1 MRDTVITIEQQLG
14 TYPRSQELGQLFLGD
29 TQSMHYKTS
38 GRGDYYLSEEERIRQ
53 RHDRPTGKVLTKNKT
68 KEMLLDDLKG
78 RGINVSGTVAQLKDT
93 ARRNKIPLV
102 FEMQEI
108 LKGWEGQPKGMLQVF
123 WEPGFIN
130 GSKSEKY
137 YTIEG
142 RKDEFGNVD
151 PTTSCKMMMEQQID
165 FIEEEKL
172 LQYHGRQLGVTI
184 DRTPKCHPEMA
195 GEGIDYNW
203 GCAKGY
209 YSQLP
214 ITEKRTKNKFRESVK
229 KA

>member
-1 MRDTVITIEQQLG
+1 MRDTEITMEQQLG
-14 TYPRSQELGQLFLGD
+14 TYPRSQELGQLFLGN
-29 TQSMHYKTS
+29 TQSMQYKPS
-38 GRGDYYLSEEERIRQ
+38 HRGPYYLSEEKRIRQ
-53 RHDRPTGKVLTKNKT
+53 RHDRPMGKVLTKNKT

-78 RGINVSGTVAQLKDT
+78 RGIT
-93 ARRNKIPLV
+93 ARRNNIPLV

-108 LKGWEGQPKGMLQVF
+108 LKGWEGLQVL
-123 WEPGFIN
+123 WESGFIN

-165 FIEEEKL
+165 FIEEETL
-172 LQYHGRQLGVTI
+172 LQYHGQQLGVTI

-195 GEGIDYNW
+195 GEGIKYNW

-209 YSQLP
+209 YRRLP
-214 ITEKRTKNKFRESVK
+214 ITEKRTKTSFVRQ
-229 KA
+229 